1 MNMKN
6 QEQEKSFEDLE
17 FSESELKSM
26 EYDTL
31 GRHELI
37 EDGEFDILEDDYDP
51 LDELDAE

>member
-1 MNMKN
+1 MKN
-6 QEQEKSFEDLE
+6 QEKEMEFEDLE

-26 EYDTL
+26 EYDTV

-37 EDGEFDILEDDYDP
+37 EDGEFDILGSDYDP